1 MIEINSEEE
10 KKKIKIKEIYQNI
23 NNAVTGDVL
32 ANLAYSSMIMI
43 YFMFF
48 NIQYEVLPEV
58 TITNDINISCIAF
71 LLI

>member
-10 KKKIKIKEIYQNI
+10 KKKITIKEIYQNI

-48 NIQYEVLPEV
+48 NI
-58 TITNDINISCIAF
+58 
-71 LLI
+71 